1 MSVQRLKLQTIL
13 WVFIFGIFIAPAQSV
28 RIGKTQ
34 ISGVETGNWPDFQV
48 LLNIENVKDTPISA
62 LKNWK
67 FDLNWGAQT
76 CSVLN
81 AENPEAWLNQ
91 PSQVIM
97 IVDNSTSMSGK
108 TGFVE
113 QAYKIFIDGVRKHTE
128 VSIIRFQKPDAT
140 EAWGAEFIVQTSNS
154 QYFMKDQNLFS
165 SMTSRTFLYDATYQ
179 ALSFIDNFI
188 ENGQKSV
195 VVLSD
200 GLDVGSSVSY
210 SQLVQRATDMNIPL
224 YFIDFSSRRD
234 RNDKAKDLSSD
245 TYGFYAASSNPK
257 ELTDIYF
264 QILTQI
270 NNQVIIDA
278 KYPVSGSA
286 IPPNAELSIN
296 ISDENGSVSSKREVT
311 ISPDRME
318 ALR

>member
-154 QYFMKDQNLFS
+154 QYFMKL
-165 SMTSRTFLYDATYQ
+165 
-179 ALSFIDNFI
+179 
-188 ENGQKSV
+188 
-195 VVLSD
+195 
-200 GLDVGSSVSY
+200 
-210 SQLVQRATDMNIPL
+210 
-224 YFIDFSSRRD
+224 
-234 RNDKAKDLSSD
+234 
-245 TYGFYAASSNPK
+245 
-257 ELTDIYF
+257 
-264 QILTQI
+264 
-270 NNQVIIDA
+270 
-278 KYPVSGSA
+278 
-286 IPPNAELSIN
+286 
-296 ISDENGSVSSKREVT
+296 
-311 ISPDRME
+311 
-318 ALR
+318 